1 MYKKILSAVNE
12 YLNSEITAK
21 YALHL
26 AKECNAKLYLCF
38 IAKKGLPDESF
49 NRAEDALKRLFLQ
62 AEKMGIEAEIITETG
77 EPIKRIIEIAKSEN
91 IDIVFT
97 ATRREDIRR
106 RFYEGTVARSLLL
119 KLPCSVAL
127 VRVVHLGK
135 IHPKKILV
143 PLKTGLYKPE
153 TSQERV
159 GIDSVVPYQPGRIV
173 PTRTEIEEKA
183 FFVSKLAKSFGSR
196 VFVFHTPKAIKKFF
210 HGEIH
215 LTSAELEKRIPQD
228 ILLFTEKIEEDNVP
242 YEVNLVAG
250 RIGRAITI
258 EAFTKRYDLIIM
270 GASRR
275 SLLGAV
281 IKGNPVEEVMRETP
295 CDLIILKP
303 RHEDT

>member
-1 MYKKILSAVNE
+1 MYKRILSAVNE

-38 IAKKGLPDESF
+38 IAEKGLPDESF
-49 NRAEDALKRLFLQ
+49 NRAEDTLKRLFLQ
-62 AEKMGIEAEIITETG
+62 AEKMGIETEIITETG
-77 EPIKRIIEIAKSEN
+77 EPVKKITEIAKNEN

-119 KLPCSVAL
+119 KLPCSVAV
-127 VRVVHLGK
+127 VRVAHIGK

-143 PLKTGLYKPE
+143 PLKTGLWK
-153 TSQERV
+153 
-159 GIDSVVPYQPGRIV
+159 
-173 PTRTEIEEKA
+173 IEEKA

-196 VFVFHTPKAIKKFF
+196 VFVFHIPKAIKKFF

-215 LTSAELEKRIPQD
+215 LTSAELEKQIPQD
-228 ILLFTEKIEEDNVP
+228 ILLFTEKIEEDDVP

-258 EAFTKRYDLIIM
+258 EAFTKRYDLLIM

-275 SLLGAV
+275 SLLGAA
-281 IKGNPVEEVMRETP
+281 IKGNPVGEVMRETP